1 MSNIVPVRSSD
12 VETSR
17 PGAAVTRGTQRA
29 LVRIGEKALVRQ
41 AEVMAESVVSQ
52 HKLREVDR
60 LAEEAMTGHA
70 MLSRWAAVLAGDD
83 LILADELRFFKDT
96 ARLGNGQVL
105 ADAIDQ
111 FRDI

>member
-1 MSNIVPVRSSD
+1 MSNIVPARSPAMEPRAG
-12 VETSR
+12 VV
-17 PGAAVTRGTQRA
+17 VTRATQRS
-29 LVRIGEKALVRQ
+29 LIRIGERTVVRQ
-41 AEVMAESVVSQ
+41 AEVIAESTVSQ

-70 MLSRWAAVLAGDD
+70 MLSRWSAVLAGDD
-83 LILADELRFFKDT
+83 LILADELRFFKDS
-96 ARLGNGQVL
+96 ARLGKGQML